1 MSTIEIQQNAE
12 RVQLCCS
19 KEETFSLNEHL
30 IFEKVNDN
38 AKLHL
43 MYYFCKNFDKLKY
56 HLDDL
61 LEVLWLLPNMF
72 LEKSV
77 CFDSVIEV
85 QKRMNYLFNI
95 LTKGNYPFFFEFLY
109 CKVLAKPTLTKL
121 LVYVQDYINIFET
134 FINNNCKGQR
144 YYDKED

>member
-1 MSTIEIQQNAE
+1 MSTIEFQQNAV
-12 RVQLCCS
+12 RVQLRCS
-19 KEETFSLNEHL
+19 KEEAFSLKEHL
-30 IFEKVNDN
+30 VFEKVNDSS
-38 AKLHL
+38 KLHL

-56 HLDDL
+56 HLEDL
-61 LEVLWLLPNMF
+61 LEVLWLLPNEF

-77 CFDSVIEV
+77 CFDSVAEV

-95 LTKGNYPFFFEFLY
+95 LTKGNYPFFFEFFY
-109 CKVLAKPTLTKL
+109 CKVLAEPTLTKL

-134 FINNNCKGQR
+134 FITVNCKGQR

>member
-1 MSTIEIQQNAE
+1 MSTIEVQQNAV
-12 RVQLCCS
+12 RVQLRCS
-19 KEETFSLNEHL
+19 KEEAFSLKEHL
-30 IFEKVNDN
+30 VFEKVNDS

-56 HLDDL
+56 HLEDL
-61 LEVLWLLPNMF
+61 LEVLWLLPNEF

-77 CFDSVIEV
+77 CFDSVAEV

-95 LTKGNYPFFFEFLY
+95 LTKGNYPFFFEFFY
-109 CKVLAKPTLTKL
+109 CKVLAEPTLTKL

-134 FINNNCKGQR
+134 FITDNCKGQR